1 MFNLLPVPSFKFSK
15 TEKLK
20 SRKVIQ
26 QLFEKRN
33 SIHIFPLRLI
43 WGPISPRFNTYPAQ
57 FSVTVPKKKFPKAVD
72 RNRIKRV
79 IREAYRLRKPDFYEH
94 ITPFEQQYGL
104 MFIYTGKKQPNLKEL
119 DKSLKRIR
127 KKMVKELTTQ
137 KAANKNREARTES
150 RD

>member
-1 MFNLLPVPSFKFSK
+1 MRSLKFSK

-43 WGPISPRFNTYPAQ
+43 WGPITPRSNSFPLQ
-57 FSVTVPKKKFPKAVD
+57 FAVTVPKKKFPKAVD

-79 IREAYRLRKPDFYEH
+79 IREAYRLSKPSLYEH
-94 ITPFEQQYGL
+94 IAPFDTQYAL
-104 MFIYTGKKQPNLKEL
+104 MFIYTGKKQPTLKEL
-119 DKSLKRIR
+119 EKSFKRIR
-127 KKMVKELTTQ
+127 KKMVKQLT
-137 KAANKNREARTES
+137 AAQTIEVSSVPTVKS
-150 RD
+150 K